1 MLSDHMTKRTQN
13 ITRDAQKWKNLKER
27 IELSYSDHAATNI
40 NTMKDDNWWLKEET
54 RNATKYTTKEHL
66 LRNEEPRTRTTE
78 TPNKNSM
85 NKRTQTSKSLP

>member
-40 NTMKDDNWWLKEET
+40 NTMKDDN
-54 RNATKYTTKEHL
+54 
-66 LRNEEPRTRTTE
+66 
-78 TPNKNSM
+78 
-85 NKRTQTSKSLP
+85 